1 MIYKNTQIGYVA
13 IIITPPFAVLSIFDI
28 FTGGTVGWLDTVGF
42 AIFVGGLVVFSTLT
56 VEIDRRTFRF
66 YFTFGFWKR
75 EFLLEDICS
84 VEVVRNPVYY
94 GVGIRYTPRGWLY
107 NVSGLSAVELEIQGE
122 GFIRVGTDEPE
133 RLKEALEQALQPT

>member
-1 MIYKNTQIGYVA
+1 MRYKNTQVGYL
-13 IIITPPFAVLSIFDI
+13 IISVVSPFAAFSVFDL
-28 FTGGTVGWLDTVGF
+28 FTGGTVGWVESIGAAILVG
-42 AIFVGGLVVFSTLT
+42 ALVLFSTLT
-56 VEIDRRTFRF
+56 VEIDAHTFRF

-75 EFLLEDICS
+75 EFPLEDICS

-122 GFIRVGTDEPE
+122 GVIRVGTDEPE
-133 RLKEALEQALQPT
+133 QLKEALEQALQPA